1 LARLKRRLVIR
12 LFGLGQYRNDWAQAE
27 PLAQAIADNISPK
40 LSQVGFIVPMPVSSQ
55 RARKPV
61 TEVANKLGVTLN
73 IPALGNALIKA
84 KTGKSLKDLN
94 TKVAACANCPRLAS
108 TMSVCAAKLIKFWS
122 LIAGFF
128 ACFF

>member
-1 LARLKRRLVIR
+1 MIR

-108 TMSVCAAKLIKFWS
+108 TM
-122 LIAGFF
+122 
-128 ACFF
+128 